1 VHSKALHVFGP
12 CTTFRWHHMPKCILY
27 SVNGMVDLVA
37 GDGAFPS
44 PFPAS
49 ALISR

>member
-1 VHSKALHVFGP
+1 MYLDPAPLSGGI
-12 CTTFRWHHMPKCILY
+12 MPECLLY